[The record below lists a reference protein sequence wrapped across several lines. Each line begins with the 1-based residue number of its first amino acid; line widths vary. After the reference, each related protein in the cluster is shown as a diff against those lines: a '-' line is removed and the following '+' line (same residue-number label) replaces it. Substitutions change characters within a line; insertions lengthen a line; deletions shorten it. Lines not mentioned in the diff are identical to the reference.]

1 MLRQQYV
8 DQPSTE
14 QVGDGGTPDAAGPST
29 GRALPEWQVTLR
41 RSTHMVLERC
51 LGECFAPNARV
62 GLLVVAL
69 IIGLLSVIAM
79 TLSVG
84 NALLVLLV
92 SVVMRIS
99 CERGKRP
106 RSGRRAR

>member
-8 DQPSTE
+8 EPPSTE
-14 QVGDGGTPDAAGPST
+14 QVGDQGRPAI
-29 GRALPEWQVTLR
+29 GRALPQWQVTLR
-41 RSTHMVLERC
+41 RSVHMVLERC
-51 LGECFAPNARV
+51 LGECFAPNARI
-62 GLLVVAL
+62 GLLVVLL
-69 IIGLLSVIAM
+69 IIGLLTIIAM

-92 SVVMRIS
+92 AVVMRIS